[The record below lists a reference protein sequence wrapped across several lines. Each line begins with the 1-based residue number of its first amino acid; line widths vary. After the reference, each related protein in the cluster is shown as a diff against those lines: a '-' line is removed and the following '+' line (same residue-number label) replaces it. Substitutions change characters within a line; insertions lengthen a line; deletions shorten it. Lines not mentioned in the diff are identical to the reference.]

1 MNALV
6 EEVLTAHG
14 GLERWRAVTAITA
27 RGTFGGVLRSRFPG
41 NQLAEVDVRV
51 ELAEQHTVIQ
61 GFPQADQRAVF
72 DRGDVRIETR
82 DGELIDARHNPR
94 TAFSGFSA
102 LRRNLR
108 WDGLDAAY
116 FAGYAFWNYLSTPL
130 LLTREGVTVTE
141 GDAWLEAREPWRRIE
156 VRFDPEIHT
165 HSEHQTFYV
174 DARGLI
180 RRHDYVAEPVGR
192 WARAVHYC
200 DAYRHFDGLVLPTVR
215 RVRPRGPRGR
225 SLQHP
230 VLVAIDIEGI
240 EIETCT
246 RSLISGPCP
255 PAQRLKSR

>member
-1 MNALV
+1 MNALL

-14 GLERWRAVTAITA
+14 GLERWRAVTAIAA
-27 RGTFGGVLRSRFPG
+27 RGTFGGLLRSRFPG
-41 NQLAEVDVRV
+41 NQLADVDVRV

-94 TAFSGFSA
+94 SAFSGFRA

-116 FAGYAFWNYLSTPL
+116 FAGYALWNYLSTPL
-130 LLTREGVTVTE
+130 LLTRQGVTVTD
-141 GDAWLEAREPWRRIE
+141 GGAWLEAGEPWRRLE
-156 VRFDPEIHT
+156 VRFDPDIHT
-165 HSEHQTFYV
+165 HSGRQTFYV

-200 DAYRHFDGLVLPTVR
+200 DAYRHFDGLALPTVR

-230 VLVAIDIEGI
+230 VLVALDIEGI

-246 RSLISGPCP
+246 TPRRG
-255 PAQRLKSR
+255 RR